1 MCNIAVVSYH
11 TSPLARPGTRD
22 SGGLNVYVRE
32 LSREMAK
39 RGNTMDIFTRRTDA
53 ETPEIVRIDEGTR
66 VITLAAGP
74 LDADKTA
81 QRRYLETFRKAVM
94 DWAARNRAEY
104 AIVHSHY
111 WMSGW
116 IGQTLADCWDA
127 PHIVMFHTLA
137 EAKNR
142 HHLSEREPRYRIA
155 GERTVAQGAD
165 RIVCASEG
173 EREMLADLYGA
184 SKARVS
190 VVPCGVDVD
199 KFRPMDQLAAKL
211 ALGLDPDVPVLLF
224 VGRIEPLKG
233 IDVLI
238 RAAAQLEG
246 RFQLLVVGGD
256 AKDETRTRDLKTL
269 AEDIGV
275 SGKVVFVDAVAH
287 DKLPGVYNAADI
299 CVVPSYY
306 ESFGLV
312 ALEAMAC
319 GVPVIAS
326 RVGGLKETVQDGRTG
341 YLVPWRCPEPQN
353 EIFQPINNWFN
364 PLACQS
370 SFLAW
375 GLRAARG
382 RAWVVRLA
390 GCLGRA
396 CRHRPRQSTTHWLS
410 YWPKPAGGVRGHRRQ
425 ALRQRIGH
433 RRPDGHDRDPRG

>member
-39 RGNTMDIFTRRTDA
+39 RGNTMDIFTRRTDTD
-53 ETPEIVRIDEGTR
+53 TPGIVHIDGGTR

-74 LDADKTA
+74 FEADKTA
-81 QRRYLETFRKAVM
+81 QRWYLETFRKAVM
-94 DWAARNRAEY
+94 DWAEQGNREPGTGNLGDETRPLTY
-104 AIVHSHY
+104 DLVHSHY

-116 IGQTLADCWDA
+116 VGQTLADCWDA
-127 PHIVMFHTLA
+127 PHVVMFHTLA

-155 GERTVAQGAD
+155 GERTVVQGAD
-165 RIVCASEG
+165 RIVCASDG
-173 EREMLADLYGA
+173 EREMLAELYGA

-199 KFRPMDQLAAKL
+199 KFRPMDTLAAKR
-211 ALGLDPDVPVLLF
+211 ALGLDPQVPVLLF

-238 RAAAQLEG
+238 RAASQLEG

-256 AKDETRTRDLKTL
+256 YKDDSRTSDLKQL
-269 AEDIGV
+269 AGDLGV
-275 SGKVVFVDAVAH
+275 SGKIVFVDAVAH
-287 DKLPGVYNAADI
+287 DDLPDVYNAADI

-312 ALEAMAC
+312 ALEAMSC

-341 YLVPWRCPEPQN
+341 YLVPWRCPEPFAERLDLLLMN
-353 EIFQPINNWFN
+353 E
-364 PLACQS
+364 S
-370 SFLAW
+370 
-375 GLRAARG
+375 LRRSLGEEAREVALRYRWSEVAAQ
-382 RAWVVRLA
+382 VEKLYHELVS
-390 GCLGRA
+390 
-396 CRHRPRQSTTHWLS
+396 RHRGETIAAHV
-410 YWPKPAGGVRGHRRQ
+410 A
-425 ALRQRIGH
+425 
-433 RRPDGHDRDPRG
+433 